1 MRFPQSVIFVLMR
14 KLFLLLPALLLP
26 LLLLAQKPR
35 VHHGGRT
42 VHTRSNHN
50 YNVIRI
56 NRAKA
61 RIVCPIFEDSGYPYH
76 GLGIK
81 LGDPFAFTYKFYASK
96 HFSFGVDFGQ
106 SASGLYSRYYREVFN
121 EYTEPDTLGPGQSV
135 GYLTHTV
142 KTDWVAEARMLYH
155 MKVEKI
161 SPGLQVYV
169 GLGWEVRSLSLQY
182 NYFLNDG
189 PLENKI
195 ETFDASRFT
204 YGIQGTIGIEYSYF
218 RLPVSAFM
226 ELDVYNDLLKDPGYR
241 KVQGGVG
248 IRYIF

>member
-1 MRFPQSVIFVLMR
+1 
-14 KLFLLLPALLLP
+14 
-26 LLLLAQKPR
+26 
-35 VHHGGRT
+35 
-42 VHTRSNHN
+42 
-50 YNVIRI
+50 
-56 NRAKA
+56 
-61 RIVCPIFEDSGYPYH
+61 
-76 GLGIK
+76 
-81 LGDPFAFTYKFYASK
+81 
-96 HFSFGVDFGQ
+96 
-106 SASGLYSRYYREVFN
+106 
-121 EYTEPDTLGPGQSV
+121 
-135 GYLTHTV
+135 
-142 KTDWVAEARMLYH
+142 MLYH